1 MCTYTHIYVVT
12 LSLSIHCMLHQN
24 DIKNG
29 DSGDDDDDIGGS
41 NGYDNVNN
49 DGYAG
54 IKFKRNENET
64 RALFNAVL
72 ITF

>member
-1 MCTYTHIYVVT
+1 
-12 LSLSIHCMLHQN
+12 MLHQN